1 MSRTSIELPRIVA
14 PQVPQAVFAKTPS
27 TRRPSTVASDARSDE
42 VTLRGLERTSTTTSK
57 ATTAI
62 VIASVTLITG
72 ISTLLSG
79 LTTVTLPTMANDLDI
94 PDNLLLWYG
103 QSVTHPLTSP
113 ANRTYR
119 PSSIQ
124 ALTCGCALLLSGSIA
139 DALGSRF
146 MYMVGSILQSFFTLG
161 CGLARNANE
170 IIIFRALSG
179 VAIAFCLPSAV
190 SIITSTL
197 DGKRRNFAF
206 ASMGGGQPV
215 GFSIGL
221 TLGGV
226 LTDSIGW
233 RWGFY
238 LAAILNTIV
247 VAVALWGLPSSID
260 NAGLS
265 EDEGPPTWM
274 QRWRRMK
281 TEIDWIGA
289 IIASTSLAMLSY
301 VFATIAGSRSSISQP
316 SSIVL
321 LTSAILL
328 IPAFIYWVGR
338 QEKLGRP
345 AIIPNSLWRNRT
357 FTTICVAV
365 FFTWGSFNALE
376 TIMTFYFQDV
386 QKYSATQTSIY
397 FLPAPVAGVICNV
410 AMGYLVHRVPANWL
424 VIVGCAVSL
433 GAPLAMVNSE
443 TNSIY
448 WSTCESSQY
457 IMAHLKQF

>member
-1 MSRTSIELPRIVA
+1 
-14 PQVPQAVFAKTPS
+14 
-27 TRRPSTVASDARSDE
+27 
-42 VTLRGLERTSTTTSK
+42 
-57 ATTAI
+57 
-62 VIASVTLITG
+62 
-72 ISTLLSG
+72 
-79 LTTVTLPTMANDLDI
+79 
-94 PDNLLLWYG
+94 
-103 QSVTHPLTSP
+103 
-113 ANRTYR
+113 
-119 PSSIQ
+119 
-124 ALTCGCALLLSGSIA
+124 
-139 DALGSRF
+139 
-146 MYMVGSILQSFFTLG
+146 MYMAGSILQSFFTLG

-170 IIIFRALSG
+170 IILFRALSG

-197 DGKRRNFAF
+197 EGKRRNFAF
-206 ASMGGGQPV
+206 AAMGGGQPV

-233 RWGFY
+233 RWGFH

-247 VAVALWGLPSSID
+247 FVVALWGLPASIN
-260 NAGLS
+260 NAGYT
-265 EDEGPPTWM
+265 EDEGPPTWQ
-274 QRWRRMK
+274 QRWHRMK

-301 VFATIAGSRSSISQP
+301 VFATIAGSRSSIRQP

-321 LTSAILL
+321 LTLAILL
-328 IPAFIYWVGR
+328 IPAFILWVGR

-345 AIIPNSLWRNRT
+345 AIIPNSLWRNRV
-357 FTTICVAV
+357 FTTICIAV

-397 FLPAPVAGVICNV
+397 FLPAPIAGVMCNV

-424 VIVGCAVSL
+424 AIVGCAVSL
-433 GAPLAMVNSE
+433 GAPLAMVNAS
-443 TNSIY
+443 TKSMY
-448 WSTCESSQY
+448 WSTCKSCCNHFHASNADYLRHSFPREHLQPHGCRFFVH
-457 IMAHLKQF
+457 HLKSFDHLCVPQEDPSFGWRRFQHRLTGKPCHKCPHR

>member
-1 MSRTSIELPRIVA
+1 
-14 PQVPQAVFAKTPS
+14 
-27 TRRPSTVASDARSDE
+27 
-42 VTLRGLERTSTTTSK
+42 
-57 ATTAI
+57 
-62 VIASVTLITG
+62 
-72 ISTLLSG
+72 
-79 LTTVTLPTMANDLDI
+79 
-94 PDNLLLWYG
+94 
-103 QSVTHPLTSP
+103 
-113 ANRTYR
+113 
-119 PSSIQ
+119 
-124 ALTCGCALLLSGSIA
+124 
-139 DALGSRF
+139 

-247 VAVALWGLPSSID
+247 VAIALWGLPSSID

-265 EDEGPPTWM
+265 EDEGPATWK
-274 QRWRRMK
+274 QRWHRME

-289 IIASTSLAMLSY
+289 IIASVSLAMLSY
-301 VFATIAGSRSSISQP
+301 VFATIAGNRSSISQP

-328 IPAFIYWVGR
+328 SPAFIYWVGR

-345 AIIPNSLWRNRT
+345 AIIPNSLWRNRI

-397 FLPAPVAGVICNV
+397 FLPAPIAGVICNV

-424 VIVGCAVSL
+424 ALIGCAVSL
-433 GAPLAMVNSE
+433 GAPLAMVNA
-443 TNSIY
+443 TPNSIY
-448 WSTCESSQY
+448 WSTCKCIGIFVMTGTADDGFCSVPRK
-457 IMAHLKQF
+457 HLQPHRRRLPVHHRKPAYHVCLPREDAGSGRWSLQHCVTGKSLVIGTLFLHTDRPQIGKSVGLGLVAVIAADITAKSKYEDKKSPEALLEGYKATWWFCLACIVFTVAVSIWGLRGIGRVGHKRD

>member
-1 MSRTSIELPRIVA
+1 
-14 PQVPQAVFAKTPS
+14 
-27 TRRPSTVASDARSDE
+27 
-42 VTLRGLERTSTTTSK
+42 
-57 ATTAI
+57 
-62 VIASVTLITG
+62 
-72 ISTLLSG
+72 
-79 LTTVTLPTMANDLDI
+79 
-94 PDNLLLWYG
+94 
-103 QSVTHPLTSP
+103 
-113 ANRTYR
+113 
-119 PSSIQ
+119 
-124 ALTCGCALLLSGSIA
+124 
-139 DALGSRF
+139 
-146 MYMVGSILQSFFTLG
+146 MYMVGSVLQSFFTLG

-170 IIIFRALSG
+170 IILFRALSG

-238 LAAILNTIV
+238 LATILNTV
-247 VAVALWGLPSSID
+247 VFVVALWGLPSSID
-260 NAGLS
+260 GAGDN
-265 EDEGPPTWM
+265 ETGEVPTWS
-274 QRWRRMK
+274 QRWHRMK

-301 VFATIAGSRSSISQP
+301 VFATIAGSRSSIRQP

-321 LTSAILL
+321 LTLAIVL
-328 IPAFIYWVGR
+328 IPVFAYWVGR

-345 AIIPNSLWRNRT
+345 AIIPNSLWRNRI
-357 FTTICVAV
+357 FTTICIAV
-365 FFTWGSFNALE
+365 FLTWGSFNALE

-397 FLPAPVAGVICNV
+397 FLPAPIAGVFCNV
-410 AMGYLVHRVPANWL
+410 AMGYLVHRVQANWL
-424 VIVGCAVSL
+424 VFIGCVVSL
-433 GAPLAMVNSE
+433 GAPLAMV
-443 TNSIY
+443 TAKTDSIY
-448 WSTCESSQY
+448 WSTCRSSS
-457 IMAHLKQF
+457 ASECPH

>member
-1 MSRTSIELPRIVA
+1 MDALMNYRH
-14 PQVPQAVFAKTPS
+14 VPSA
-27 TRRPSTVASDARSDE
+27 D
-42 VTLRGLERTSTTTSK
+42 
-57 ATTAI
+57 
-62 VIASVTLITG
+62 
-72 ISTLLSG
+72 
-79 LTTVTLPTMANDLDI
+79 MA
-94 PDNLLLWYG
+94 
-103 QSVTHPLTSP
+103 
-113 ANRTYR
+113 YR

-146 MYMVGSILQSFFTLG
+146 MYMAGSILQSFFTLG

-170 IIIFRALSG
+170 IIVFRALSG

-260 NAGLS
+260 SAGIS
-265 EDEGPPTWM
+265 EDEGPPTWK
-274 QRWRRMK
+274 QRWHRMK

-301 VFATIAGSRSSISQP
+301 VFATIAGSRSSIRQP

-321 LTSAILL
+321 LALAILL
-328 IPAFIYWVGR
+328 IPAFVYWVGR
-338 QEKLGRP
+338 QENLGRP
-345 AIIPNSLWRNRT
+345 AIIPNSLWRNRI

-397 FLPAPVAGVICNV
+397 FLPAPIAGVICNL
-410 AMGYLVHRVPANWL
+410 AMGYLVQRVPANWL
-424 VIVGCAVSL
+424 VIVGCVVSL
-433 GAPLAMVNSE
+433 GAPLAMVNS
-443 TNSIY
+443 TTDSIY
-448 WSTCESSQY
+448 WSTCKFTDPSIVMYNVNSWLHSVPRKHFQS
-457 IMAHLKQF
+457 HRC

>member
-1 MSRTSIELPRIVA
+1 
-14 PQVPQAVFAKTPS
+14 
-27 TRRPSTVASDARSDE
+27 
-42 VTLRGLERTSTTTSK
+42 
-57 ATTAI
+57 
-62 VIASVTLITG
+62 
-72 ISTLLSG
+72 
-79 LTTVTLPTMANDLDI
+79 
-94 PDNLLLWYG
+94 
-103 QSVTHPLTSP
+103 
-113 ANRTYR
+113 
-119 PSSIQ
+119 
-124 ALTCGCALLLSGSIA
+124 
-139 DALGSRF
+139 
-146 MYMVGSILQSFFTLG
+146 MYMAGSILQSFFTLG

-170 IIIFRALSG
+170 IILFRALSG

-206 ASMGGGQPV
+206 AAMGGGQPV

-238 LAAILNTIV
+238 LATILNTIV
-247 VAVALWGLPSSID
+247 FVIALWGLPSSID
-260 NAGLS
+260 SAGHS
-265 EDEGPPTWM
+265 DDEGPPTWK
-274 QRWRRMK
+274 QKWYRMK

-301 VFATIAGSRSSISQP
+301 VFATIAGSRSSIRQP

-321 LTSAILL
+321 LTLAILL
-328 IPAFIYWVGR
+328 IPVFIYWVGR
-338 QEKLGRP
+338 QENLGRP
-345 AIIPNSLWRNRT
+345 AIIPNSLWRNRI

-397 FLPAPVAGVICNV
+397 FLPAPIAGVLCNV

-424 VIVGCAVSL
+424 ALIGCVLSL
-433 GAPLAMVNSE
+433 GAPLAMVNAT
-443 TNSIY
+443 TNSNY
-448 WSTCESSQY
+448 WATCKYGGGCLDWTCADNMQHSLPCEHFQSYRCRFPVHHREPAYNIRLPCKDPSPGWRSVQHCFTGKQKSSPVWKPVY
-457 IMAHLKQF
+457 TN